1 MPVTGVPDQGAGQR
15 GVERMLSPL
24 LENNVQTEKKEAY
37 IATDQAE
44 RSIILKGTHIG
55 KDTCLYFYAEKADIS
70 MKWIRNRQRKRYF
83 AWLKKCR
90 L

>member
-1 MPVTGVPDQGAGQR
+1 MQDKEGI
-15 GVERMLSPL
+15 ERMFSPL

-55 KDTCLYFYAEKADIS
+55 KVPVYIFTQKKADIS

-83 AWLKKCR
+83 AWLKKMSFVSR
-90 L
+90 